1 MHGQDDMTISIG
13 ITTFENRFE
22 KYFVPLLTR
31 IREYDDDTEIIVT
44 INGEHKQEF
53 GEEYRSGILDFI
65 SKKKKVFPI
74 VFPRFRSPSKMWN
87 TIVVHATH
95 DYVLILNDDIMI
107 TNPNFVDDI
116 KRAIK
121 RNDGRSFII
130 NGSFSHYLV
139 CRRELDEIGY
149 FDERLLGI
157 GEEDGDITWRYIHQY
172 GRQLKAV
179 SIRGFVNMS
188 EQTMN
193 HVPLNI
199 KSRPGT
205 KYSLFNRQ
213 FIYETK
219 YERNSSGIKGMF
231 DHPMITKDNDPQQYP
246 HENFYR
252 ENRDKL

>member
-1 MHGQDDMTISIG
+1 MNGQDDLTLSIG

-22 KYFVPLLTR
+22 KYFMPLFTR
-31 IREYDDDTEIIVT
+31 IREYDDDTEIIVV

-53 GEEYRSGILDFI
+53 SEEYRSGILDFI
-65 SKKKKVFPI
+65 SRKKNVFSV

-95 DYVLILNDDIMI
+95 DYILILNDDIMI

-116 KRAIK
+116 KKAIK
-121 RNDGRSFII
+121 RNDGRSFVI
-130 NGSFSHYLV
+130 NGSFSHYLI

-179 SIRGFVNMS
+179 SLRGFVNLS
-188 EQTMN
+188 EESMDY
-193 HVPLNI
+193 VPQNI

-219 YERNSSGIKGMF
+219 YEPDSSGIKGMF
-231 DHPMITKDNDPQQYP
+231 DYPMITKDQCQQQYP